1 MNDVSN
7 LGEAAYGT
15 LCRNTLTLVNALHTV
30 KTFSVLAALWTLA
43 TLTSFPAAVQAITP
57 NQIVVVV
64 NEGSAISERTG
75 EYYRLARRIPE
86 HHLIRIRTDSREEID
101 RKTFQ
106 RAIEQPIAAHL
117 LRHRLQDQ
125 VLVIVLTKGVPLKI
139 RGSGGFKGMQASVD
153 SELAL
158 LYRALVQGPLPP
170 EGRIANPYFHPEKP
184 VPFNRVDYDTYLVT
198 RLDGY
203 TWEDIR
209 GLIDR
214 AARPATHGKVILEMK
229 AAFPGSGSETGNA
242 WLRKTAERL
251 KGSGLE
257 VLVNESPKPVTGET
271 GVFGYAGWGS
281 NDPRHRRQRSLGLHW
296 LPGAIASW
304 FVSTSARTFT
314 SPPAGW
320 TTGSWDDPK
329 TFYAGSPQSLIG
341 DLIAGGVT
349 GVVGYVDEP
358 YLDGT
363 ARPDILFPA
372 YHAGFTLV
380 ESFYMA
386 LPYLSWQS
394 VVIGDPLT
402 APFGPVA
409 VSGPSPPP
417 GIGVF
422 LQRRAATLESVLKR
436 APSPQ
441 IRRALALAYAE
452 QAGEKVREHQLDEA
466 LTLARKALGVKADEP
481 GVLYALGVVYA
492 ARGERAEAE
501 EAFRALIRTDP
512 ASPYA
517 REAERRLRH

>member
-1 MNDVSN
+1 MKW
-7 LGEAAYGT
+7 LTALCT
-15 LCRNTLTLVNALHTV
+15 L
-30 KTFSVLAALWTLA
+30 W
-43 TLTSFPAAVQAITP
+43 AITSLP
-57 NQIVVVV
+57 GIVHGITPDQILVVV
-64 NEGSAISERTG
+64 NEGSAISERIG
-75 EYYRLARRIPE
+75 EYYRLGRRIPAQQ
-86 HHLIRIRTDSREEID
+86 LIRIRTDPREEID
-101 RKTFQ
+101 RDTFQ
-106 RAIEQPIAAHL
+106 REIEQPIAAYL
-117 LRHRLQDQ
+117 LRHQLQDQ
-125 VLVIVLTKGVPLKI
+125 ILAIVLTKGVPLKI
-139 RGSGGFKGMQASVD
+139 RGSGGLKGTRASVD

-158 LYRALVQGPLPP
+158 LYRALVQGPPPP
-170 EGRIANPYFHPEKP
+170 EGRIANPYFRPGTP
-184 VPFNRVDYDTYLVT
+184 VPFSRAGYDIYLVT

-209 GLIDR
+209 ELIDR
-214 AARPATHGKVILEMK
+214 AGRPATHGKVILEMK
-229 AAFPGSGSETGNA
+229 PAFPGSGSATGNA
-242 WLRKTAERL
+242 WLTRAAERL
-251 KGSGLE
+251 RGSGLE
-257 VLVNESPKPVTGET
+257 VLVNESPRRIAGET
-271 GVFGYAGWGS
+271 GVIGYAGWGS
-281 NDPRHRRQRSLGLHW
+281 NDPAHRGERDPGVHW

-341 DLIAGGVT
+341 DLIAEGVT

-372 YHAGFTLV
+372 YRSGFTLA

-402 APFGPVA
+402 APFGAVA
-409 VSGPSPPP
+409 VSEPSPPP
-417 GIGVF
+417 GVGVF
-422 LQRRAATLESVLKR
+422 LQRRATALEGALKR

-441 IRRALALAYAE
+441 IRRALALTYAE

-481 GVLYALGVVYA
+481 GALYVLGVVHA
-492 ARGERAEAE
+492 TRGERTEAE
-501 EAFRALIRTDP
+501 NTFRALIRVDP
-512 ASPYA
+512 TSDYA
-517 REAERRLRH
+517 QEAEQWLGR